1 MIKHLLA
8 ASLLVMAL
16 PTLAE
21 PKGPK
26 HSPPG
31 LAKKNPACVPPGQAK
46 KGATYSDDRDDYVK
60 EDRYSEIRVGDRV
73 VLDGQEYVVVASGD
87 TVVLRRNDTI
97 YRLPRIGDGSDY
109 VRVGNVIVKVDRKTD
124 LILSCSVTTPQLR
137 LRKLSWRRPV

>member
-16 PTLAE
+16 PTIAE
-21 PKGPK
+21 AKGPK
-26 HSPPG
+26 HCPPG

-46 KGATYSDDRDDYVK
+46 KGATNSDDRDDYVK
-60 EDRYSEIRVGDRV
+60 EDRYSEIRVSDRV

-109 VRVGNVIVKVDRKTD
+109 VRVGNVIVKVDRKTKAVFELIELAD
-124 LILSCSVTTPQLR
+124 LILS
-137 LRKLSWRRPV
+137 